1 MHRAAVLLPSERM
14 DTAFVARLAL
24 VGLSLAA
31 CSPRVTPT
39 DALSSDALSADS
51 AEVALARDAAAID
64 DAHDDSAAD
73 ALVSDTLVS
82 DTLIADA
89 VAADVGDRDA
99 EDAGPSA
106 PFVPPDFSLPDLNS
120 NSPTHRMDVSP
131 RAQRGR
137 VTAWYFGT
145 AT

>member
-1 MHRAAVLLPSERM
+1 M
-14 DTAFVARLAL
+14 DTAFVARLTL

-51 AEVALARDAAAID
+51 ADVALARDAAAID
-64 DAHDDSAAD
+64 DASDDSAAD
-73 ALVSDTLVS
+73 ALVPDA
-82 DTLIADA
+82 LIADA
-89 VAADVGDRDA
+89 SAGDVTARDA

-106 PFVPPDFSLPDLNS
+106 PFVPPDFSLPDLNP
-120 NSPTHRMDVSP
+120 NSTTHRMDVSP

-145 AT
+145 ST